1 MRGGADNSEI
11 FTTYSGTVPG
21 DAMDAIIPSSS
32 GDSFDVEWQVNDDGE
47 LTKATMEGVF
57 YPQTDPMTY
66 TVEFATTAAEGHH
79 RPGPEV
85 SGAAGQVEV
94 SRTSRVLL
102 AMAAVAVAFAAADT
116 YVVVLALPDM
126 MTGVGVPIDQLQRAA
141 PIVSGFL
148 LGYVAMLPLIGRIAD
163 LRGRVPVLVMALV
176 LFALGSLITTLAYDM
191 PSIVAGRFL
200 QGVGGGGLVP
210 ATLALVAD
218 LYPVER
224 RGIPLGVVSAVQ
236 EIGSVLGPLFGAA
249 VLAVSDWRAIFA
261 INLAVGLVLAAA
273 IRALAPRPTG
283 GRRAAGRA
291 GSRHRRRPPPPRH
304 LRRRRRRLPPTPGP
318 DARPDVGPALHP
330 LRRRRPL
337 ADTDRHDRGR
347 RTPAAPRLVLVR
359 TATAARPPGLVRV
372 LVEAD
377 LVGALLLALALGGVI
392 LAFATADPKIEV
404 FSPRGRWY
412 LLGAVVA
419 ATAFVWHVRRAANPL
434 VPRGAL
440 RRTPAWGALLV
451 SFFVGAALIAALIDI
466 PLFARTT
473 VYPDDQLP
481 AALVL
486 VRFLLALPVGAV
498 AGGYLIRFLS
508 PGVVTAVGM
517 LMAAAAFVLMTRWGL
532 TTLEEPVAN
541 VALVVGGLGFG
552 LALAPVNAA
561 LLAFT
566 DDDVHGVAT
575 AFVVVSRM
583 VGMLIGIS
591 ALTTIGLR
599 RYYAEQKV
607 ALLSR
612 SSATAGAGAR
622 RSDLLR
628 VAGIAQE
635 HAVFWGPPGCAAVAA
650 VLALGSCGPPQPVT
664 AESHDH
670 SWLGS
675 EPWPTSTTS
684 STPTGST
691 PGTSSTPDSTASPTP
706 ASRWSRAWT
715 RASIRC
721 ACWACPPATPRSSAT
736 PAGASRRRRSRRWC
750 SASTARGRAHP
761 RRPPHPL
768 RDGHSHPG
776 GAARAGGGRPAR
788 TPWQGLGVI
797 ADQRDALARRRRCA
811 PTR

>member
-1 MRGGADNSEI
+1 VSA
-11 FTTYSGTVPG
+11 P
-21 DAMDAIIPSSS
+21 A
-32 GDSFDVEWQVNDDGE
+32 
-47 LTKATMEGVF
+47 GV
-57 YPQTDPMTY
+57 
-66 TVEFATTAAEGHH
+66 A
-79 RPGPEV
+79 
-85 SGAAGQVEV
+85 EV

-176 LFALGSLITTLAYDM
+176 LFALGSLITTVAYDM

-224 RGIPLGVVSAVQ
+224 RGVPLGVVSAVQ

-249 VLAVSDWRAIFA
+249 VLAFSDWRAIFA

-273 IRALAPRPTG
+273 IRALAPREHATLEA
-283 GRRAAGRA
+283 RA
-291 GSRHRRRPPPPRH
+291 RRRPDVVGLLLVLATFASAAIVF
-304 LRRRRRRLPPTPGP
+304 LRPAGMMRDLTWGQLFIPFAGDGRWLTPIG
-318 DARPDVGPALHP
+318 AITTTALVLLVAWCWFAP
-330 LRRRRPL
+330 RPL
-337 ADTDRHDRGR
+337 LDLRGWS
-347 RTPAAPRLVLVR
+347 
-359 TATAARPPGLVRV
+359 RV

-377 LVGALLLALALGGVI
+377 LAGALLLAAALGGVI

-412 LLGAVVA
+412 LLGAAVA
-419 ATAFVWHVRRAANPL
+419 AAAFAWHVRRAASPL

-486 VRFLLALPVGAV
+486 VRFLIALPVGAV
-498 AGGYLIRFLS
+498 AGGYLIRSLS
-508 PGVVTAVGM
+508 PGLVTAIGM
-517 LMAAAAFVLMTRWGL
+517 LMAATGFVLMTRWGL
-532 TTLEEPVAN
+532 TTIEEPIAN
-541 VALVVGGLGFG
+541 VALVTGGLGFG

-566 DDDVHGVAT
+566 DDDVHGVAS

-583 VGMLIGIS
+583 VGMLVGIS

-599 RYYAEQKV
+599 RYYSEQLAVPPVQEVCDGK
-607 ALLSR
+607 SR
-612 SSATAGAGAR
+612 CKEF
-622 RSDLLR
+622 SDLLR

-635 HAVFWGPPGCAAVAA
+635 HAVFWGAAGCAVVAA
-650 VLALGSCGPPQPVT
+650 VLALVLFRQVK
-664 AESHDH
+664 
-670 SWLGS
+670 
-675 EPWPTSTTS
+675 
-684 STPTGST
+684 
-691 PGTSSTPDSTASPTP
+691 P
-706 ASRWSRAWT
+706 ARLA
-715 RASIRC
+715 
-721 ACWACPPATPRSSAT
+721 
-736 PAGASRRRRSRRWC
+736 
-750 SASTARGRAHP
+750 AR
-761 RRPPHPL
+761 
-768 RDGHSHPG
+768 DVFTG
-776 GAARAGGGRPAR
+776 GA
-788 TPWQGLGVI
+788 
-797 ADQRDALARRRRCA
+797 
-811 PTR
+811 

>member
-1 MRGGADNSEI
+1 MSAA
-11 FTTYSGTVPG
+11 PG
-21 DAMDAIIPSSS
+21 VA
-32 GDSFDVEWQVNDDGE
+32 
-47 LTKATMEGVF
+47 
-57 YPQTDPMTY
+57 
-66 TVEFATTAAEGHH
+66 
-79 RPGPEV
+79 
-85 SGAAGQVEV
+85 EV

-176 LFALGSLITTLAYDM
+176 LFALGSLITTVAYDM

-224 RGIPLGVVSAVQ
+224 RGVPLGVVSAVQ

-249 VLAVSDWRAIFA
+249 VLAFSDWRAIFA

-273 IRALAPRPTG
+273 IRSLAPHEHATLGERARRRPDVVGVLLVLATFAGAAVVFLRPSGLMRDLTWGQLFIPFAGDGRWLTPIGAITTGALVLLVAWCWFAPRPLLD
-283 GRRAAGRA
+283 
-291 GSRHRRRPPPPRH
+291 
-304 LRRRRRRLPPTPGP
+304 LRGWT
-318 DARPDVGPALHP
+318 
-330 LRRRRPL
+330 
-337 ADTDRHDRGR
+337 
-347 RTPAAPRLVLVR
+347 
-359 TATAARPPGLVRV
+359 RV

-377 LVGALLLALALGGVI
+377 LAGALLLAAALGGVI
-392 LAFATADPKIEV
+392 LAFATADPKVEV

-412 LLGAVVA
+412 LLGAAVA
-419 ATAFVWHVRRAANPL
+419 ALAFAWHVRRAASPL

-486 VRFLLALPVGAV
+486 VRFLVALPVGAV
-498 AGGYLIRFLS
+498 AGGYLIRSLS
-508 PGVVTAVGM
+508 PGLVTAIGM
-517 LMAAAAFVLMTRWGL
+517 LMAATGFVLMTRWGL
-532 TTLEEPVAN
+532 TTIEEPIAN
-541 VALVVGGLGFG
+541 VALVTGGLGFG

-566 DDDVHGVAT
+566 DDDVHGVAS

-583 VGMLIGIS
+583 VGMLVGIS

-599 RYYAEQKV
+599 RYYSEQLAVPPVQEVCDGK
-607 ALLSR
+607 SR
-612 SSATAGAGAR
+612 CKEF
-622 RSDLLR
+622 SDLLR

-635 HAVFWGPPGCAAVAA
+635 HAVFWGAAGCAVVAA
-650 VLALGSCGPPQPVT
+650 VLALVLFR
-664 AESHDH
+664 EVK
-670 SWLGS
+670 
-675 EPWPTSTTS
+675 PTRL
-684 STPTGST
+684 
-691 PGTSSTPDSTASPTP
+691 A
-706 ASRWSRAWT
+706 
-715 RASIRC
+715 
-721 ACWACPPATPRSSAT
+721 
-736 PAGASRRRRSRRWC
+736 
-750 SASTARGRAHP
+750 AR
-761 RRPPHPL
+761 
-768 RDGHSHPG
+768 DVFTG
-776 GAARAGGGRPAR
+776 GA
-788 TPWQGLGVI
+788 
-797 ADQRDALARRRRCA
+797 
-811 PTR
+811 